1 MNRKYFDRIEDYLA
15 GSMNEAEKTAFEA
28 ELKQNETLAAEFEQQ
43 QLEWKAMHLLAVDE
57 MRHKIKGWIAEEAL
71 AAPPQPKV
79 VPMRRPIAR
88 VLSIAAS
95 VLLLVCA
102 GTWWWANENYS
113 ARSLA
118 DAYYENELSGTKGL
132 EDGEE
137 DENYKDGINEHYR
150 GNWIASTNALLQVP
164 SSSEAYCYAQTLA
177 AEGYY
182 RQGKFQEALEVL
194 NKLSGKNQ
202 ACTDVE
208 LKNAAWQIV
217 LVYFAMG
224 ETSEETINRL
234 NEIINIS
241 GHPREADEL
250 KQKTQS
256 FWWKLIN

>member
-1 MNRKYFDRIEDYLA
+1 MKRTYFDRIEDYLS
-15 GSMNEAEKTAFEA
+15 GSMNEAEKIAFEA
-28 ELKQNETLAAEFEQQ
+28 ELKQNEELAAEFEQQ
-43 QLEWKAMHLLAVDE
+43 QLAWKAMHLLAVDE
-57 MRHKIKGWIAEEAL
+57 MRHKLKGWIAEEAL
-71 AAPPQPKV
+71 AEKTQPKV
-79 VPMRRPIAR
+79 VQMRRPIAR
-88 VLSIAAS
+88 ILSIAAS
-95 VLLLVCA
+95 VLLLICA

-118 DAYYENELSGTKGL
+118 DAYYENEMSGTRGI

-137 DENYKDGINEHYR
+137 DENYKYGITEHYR

-164 SSSEAYCYAQTLA
+164 FSNKAYCYAQTLA

-182 RQGKFQEALEVL
+182 RQKKFQEALKVL
-194 NKLSGKNQ
+194 NNLRMNP
-202 ACTDVE
+202 ACPEVE
-208 LKNAAWQIV
+208 WKNAKWQIV

-224 ETSEETINRL
+224 ETSDETINRL
-234 NEIINIS
+234 NEVINTP